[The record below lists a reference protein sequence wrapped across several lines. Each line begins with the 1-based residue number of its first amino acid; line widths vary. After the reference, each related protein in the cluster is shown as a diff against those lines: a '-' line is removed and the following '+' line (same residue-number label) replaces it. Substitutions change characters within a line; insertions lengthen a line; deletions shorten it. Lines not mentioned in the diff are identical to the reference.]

1 MHWKKGFQT
10 TIQLLCHLSAL
21 LQRRDCLKNVSQF
34 WVSMSRFV
42 STILTASLGV
52 SDSHSHCQVTMLAT
66 LHNEIRFASDES
78 TARKSPS
85 RGSEVSLCGGR
96 RVQGFCC
103 ACVWICRL
111 GRADH
116 ARGTGLF
123 GQAVRPYPCTL
134 LEVGRLGSFLTMAL
148 RPGRD
153 TSLWNL
159 DVHGHGHL
167 SCSLVCMCRR

>member
-1 MHWKKGFQT
+1 MYFTSGYHY
-10 TIQLLCHLSAL
+10 
-21 LQRRDCLKNVSQF
+21 
-34 WVSMSRFV
+34 SRIMR
-42 STILTASLGV
+42 TNLTASLGA
-52 SDSHSHCQVTMLAT
+52 SHSHGHYQVAMPAI
-66 LHNEIRFASDES
+66 LHNASGITSRAS

-85 RGSEVSLCGGR
+85 RGFAVSLCGGR

>member
-1 MHWKKGFQT
+1 MRT
-10 TIQLLCHLSAL
+10 
-21 LQRRDCLKNVSQF
+21 N
-34 WVSMSRFV
+34 
-42 STILTASLGV
+42 LTASLRA
-52 SDSHSHCQVTMLAT
+52 SHSNGRYEVTT
-66 LHNEIRFASDES
+66 PTVLHIAFAIAIASRAS

-111 GRADH
+111 GRAYH